1 MRSTTTT
8 TTTTTTPVPVYEEE
22 YDDYEQYEDYNYND
36 EEEDE
41 DEGGWEK
48 AREMLEEEVSAF
60 FVLFN
65 KSDRGQHLRFLV
77 FFHLLPSLEIGKALQ
92 TCLQSFTEKGWGPGG
107 LLFSQKNLSRKC

>member
-22 YDDYEQYEDYNYND
+22 YDDYEQYEDYSYND

-48 AREMLEEEVSAF
+48 AREMLEEEVP
-60 FVLFN
+60 
-65 KSDRGQHLRFLV
+65 FLSRLIRATGGSFWNNCHV
-77 FFHLLPSLEIGKALQ
+77 SILSPSL
-92 TCLQSFTEKGWGPGG
+92 
-107 LLFSQKNLSRKC
+107 